1 MREKRWSGL
10 WWSSGGGGWGW
21 SFGGIGPAGDVA
33 RKKSGGQ
40 FTVIRRIRA
49 QYRGQGTAGGVNTGW
64 H

>member
-1 MREKRWSGL
+1 MREKKWRGL

-21 SFGGIGPAGDVA
+21 SFGGIGPAGVVA

-49 QYRGQGTAGGVNTGW
+49 RY
-64 H
+64 